1 MGVALDCLL
10 GTSPLCPSDISP
22 LFRTYLGGGNPPALP
37 PRAST
42 AKVAALI
49 RVPLRC
55 AKGTVY
61 PPCASSTTI
70 SRTSWE
76 AMEPMNWLVS
86 ASVTGRMVME
96 FSVIV

>member
-1 MGVALDCLL
+1 MGVGLDCLH
-10 GTSPLCPSDISP
+10 GTGPLCPSDISP
-22 LFRTYLGGGNPPALP
+22 ASGGNPAHP
-37 PRAST
+37 PLASP
-42 AKVAALI
+42 AKVATLF

-55 AKGTVY
+55 AKGTIY

-96 FSVIV
+96 FSVIA